1 MRAGSEGLIRIP
13 RVDTQDLDWTFWE
26 GLEGLRR
33 VVRRAASE
41 VCYALPRQAGKGQ
54 GARAGQGKAGQGR
67 AARAGWDVEDD
78 RTCEDGT

>member
-41 VCYALPRQAGKGQ
+41 VCYALPRQAGWQ
-54 GARAGQGKAGQGR
+54 GAKTGQGKAGQG
-67 AARAGWDVEDD
+67 RAGWDVEDD